1 MFGIL
6 VADEN
11 SRLDRERIEK
21 IVGEQS
27 TAQRLLPLKIIYL
40 VLSSGVVMFFALRTF
55 FGIQNQGDTLSPLA
69 LNLAAA
75 LLNTANYLPTADRVR
90 WWRLNG
96 GV

>member
-1 MFGIL
+1 M
-6 VADEN
+6 E
-11 SRLDRERIEK
+11 RERIEE

-27 TAQRLLPLKIIYL
+27 TAQRLMPLKNIDL
-40 VLSSGVVMFFALRTF
+40 VLASGVVLLFALRTF
-55 FGIQNQGDTLSPLA
+55 FGIQSQRDTLSPLV
-69 LNLAAA
+69 LTLAAA

>member
-1 MFGIL
+1 M
-6 VADEN
+6 E
-11 SRLDRERIEK
+11 RERIEK

-40 VLSSGVVMFFALRTF
+40 VLSSGVVMFFVLRTF
-55 FGIQNQGDTLSPLA
+55 FGIQNQRDTLSPLV
-69 LNLAAA
+69 LTLAAA